1 MVCFQCGAPVKGR
14 ADKKF
19 CNTTCKNEFNY
30 KNQSVTKSDVQSIGA
45 ILHRKRIIL
54 MTLMGDSKK
63 EIFDKMILTR
73 AKFRF
78 EYHTGHYLN
87 KEGKTYWLLYDFA
100 FMEFSD
106 QRILVV
112 RKSNALTGK

>member
-1 MVCFQCGAPVKGR
+1 MVCLQCGAPVKGR

-30 KNQSVTKSDVQSIGA
+30 KNQSITKSDVQSIDA
-45 ILHRKRIIL
+45 ILHRNRIIL